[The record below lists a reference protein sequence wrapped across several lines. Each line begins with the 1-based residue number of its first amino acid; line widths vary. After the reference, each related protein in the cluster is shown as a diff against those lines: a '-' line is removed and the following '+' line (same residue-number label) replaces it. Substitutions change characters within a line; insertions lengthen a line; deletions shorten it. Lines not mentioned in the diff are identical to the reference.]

1 MADDVTEI
9 TIFIIVMELL
19 KAPKLLSE
27 TLSTINSS
35 KNLFSALA
43 RYPQV

>member
-27 TLSTINSS
+27 DHFYN
-35 KNLFSALA
+35 KFF
-43 RYPQV
+43 